1 MRSFINTSA
10 ILAALA
16 IPTLAGGG
24 AYATPLSHARSA
36 DNVSIMYIEPEAD
49 QPYMPDA
56 AANPSKADILA
67 AHQEIQRDPALRA
80 MLVRH
85 SVELGNVVDIGV
97 AADGSRTVYVR

>member
-1 MRSFINTSA
+1 MRLFINTST
-10 ILAALA
+10 ILATLA
-16 IPTLAGGG
+16 ISTLVGGG

-67 AHQEIQRDPALRA
+67 AHQAIQRDPALHA

-85 SVELGNVVDIGV
+85 GVELRNVVDIGI